1 MPLLNR
7 YTLPRYPAARP
18 LYHHDDPQAVG
29 GRVVAAGDEHLRRP
43 AGAHCFK
50 GRGRVALIRKNRIIT
65 ALEVPY
71 TRVRRGKDERW
82 QGYNRECA
90 LSACDG

>member
-1 MPLLNR
+1 MPLLNKNA
-7 YTLPRYPAARP
+7 LPRYQTARA
-18 LYHHDDPQAVG
+18 LHYHHKAQAVVWG
-29 GRVVAAGDEHLRRP
+29 VMATGDIDRSRP
-43 AGAHCFK
+43 AGAHCRRQFVA
-50 GRGRVALIRKNRIIT
+50 GRGEDRIVAAFI
-65 ALEVPY
+65 VPY